1 MEQNYTQQELLEH
14 IRQLTNAQNE
24 LVREMNSLKARS
36 SESIINFRTPDSIR
50 YLPTYEGK
58 KTRNPRVESALQL
71 FDEYKNSAIYDQIV
85 RAVKNKITGE
95 AREAIIAAGN
105 VSTWPEIKGVLQ
117 NIFDDKRDLAFHLQ
131 TLFYEK
137 QGNKT
142 LLEYYNNLKSVSS
155 KVRAITA
162 VTEEYKNSIEG
173 VHHLIGVITLT
184 RFIDGL
190 EGSLSSYVR
199 CSKPKNIDEAYSISA
214 EYTNAAYRKK
224 LERIPIQD
232 RKQKP
237 DTYELPSTSYESRS
251 TPRVAGPMEN
261 TQEAHS
267 DTGSDGSASAA
278 SPSRAKPSIV
288 DRELEL
294 ARKRFALERRA
305 FEIDISKRVL
315 GLEELAI
322 GIERGSIQGVPA
334 KFTAPIDQQPEYAMA
349 YSSSLYTAPSARPA
363 GTAVPQDHS

>member
-1 MEQNYTQQELLEH
+1 MEPNYTQEELLEH
-14 IRQLTNAQNE
+14 IRQHTNTQNE

-58 KTRNPRVESALQL
+58 KHETRAWIEDVESELQL

-85 RAVKNKITGE
+85 RAVKSKITGE

-105 VSTWPEIKGVLQ
+105 VSTWPEIKEVLQ
-117 NIFDDKRDLAFHLQ
+117 NFFDDKRDLASHLQ

-142 LLEYYNNLKSVSS
+142 LLEYYDNLKSVSS
-155 KVRAITA
+155 KIRAITT
-162 VTEEYKNSIEG
+162 VTEEYKKSIEG

-237 DTYELPSTSYESRS
+237 DTYELPSTSYGSRKIGQS
-251 TPRVAGPMEN
+251 PKPLSGKYEPLQITASDASMRTVNSKMQINNNDVEQFAN
-261 TQEAHS
+261 TN
-267 DTGSDGSASAA
+267 DT
-278 SPSRAKPSIV
+278 
-288 DRELEL
+288 ELDEL
-294 ARKRFALERRA
+294 NFRMDQK
-305 FEIDISKRVL
+305 KK
-315 GLEELAI
+315 EEL
-322 GIERGSIQGVPA
+322 
-334 KFTAPIDQQPEYAMA
+334 
-349 YSSSLYTAPSARPA
+349 
-363 GTAVPQDHS
+363 